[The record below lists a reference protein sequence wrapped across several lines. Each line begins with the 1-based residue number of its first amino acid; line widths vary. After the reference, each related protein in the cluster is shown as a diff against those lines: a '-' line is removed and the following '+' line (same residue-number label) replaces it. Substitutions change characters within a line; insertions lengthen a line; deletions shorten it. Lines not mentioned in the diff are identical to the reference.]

1 MDQIF
6 GNPIME
12 DVFSQNSHHYN
23 CSIIFTSQNYFSS
36 SKNLTIVRQTNYK
49 IIFNDISDKT
59 LLRNISCK
67 IAPSMPSFL
76 SKCFKTLE
84 QYFPTDNYH
93 YILIDSNPESPMK
106 KLAFRSKILPGSDN
120 IIRPICFFPED

>member
-6 GNPIME
+6 GNQAME

-23 CSIIFTSQNYFSS
+23 ISIIFTTQNYFSTS
-36 SKNLTIVRQTNYK
+36 RNLTIVRQTNYK

-67 IAPSMPSFL
+67 ISPSMPSFL

-84 QYFPTDNYH
+84 EFFPEDNYP
-93 YILIDSNPESPMK
+93 YILIDSNPESSMK
-106 KLAFRSKILPGSDN
+106 KLAYRSNILPGPDKK
-120 IIRPICFFPED
+120 IRPICFFPED